1 MVAARVWL
9 PWSEDQ
15 ILWAL
20 LPRLLLWPPL
30 TGPRAAGQ
38 LRRCHNHVVLTT
50 TLPQRRSCRRPASAL
65 PGRLP
70 SEKLYSRRNYVAG
83 QAPLA
88 DAMHSGQATRRPGAP
103 LLPRLAAPATR
114 SLPHGFRL
122 VAAPPR
128 SGTEPR

>member
-65 PGRLP
+65 PGRPPPEEPHP
-70 SEKLYSRRNYVAG
+70 SDIATFRASTMIMARIGLYAAQTGHDHGTAREVGAWFCPVCWSAG
-83 QAPLA
+83 HRCRTG
-88 DAMHSGQATRRPGAP
+88 MG
-103 LLPRLAAPATR
+103 
-114 SLPHGFRL
+114 
-122 VAAPPR
+122 
-128 SGTEPR
+128 